1 MNWAALSLRI
11 NRIECSEA
19 RRAKG
24 GQRQAQVRMYF
35 GLIGQTFHVSI
46 SAIYTL
52 LLSPLQIKDKT
63 NNRTILSLLVSP
75 TIVDEVSLQLERG

>member
-19 RRAKG
+19 S
-24 GQRQAQVRMYF
+24 GQRQAQVPMYF

-52 LLSPLQIKDKT
+52 LLSPLQIKGKT

>member
-11 NRIECSEA
+11 NRIECGEA
-19 RRAKG
+19 S

-52 LLSPLQIKDKT
+52 LLSPLQIKGKT